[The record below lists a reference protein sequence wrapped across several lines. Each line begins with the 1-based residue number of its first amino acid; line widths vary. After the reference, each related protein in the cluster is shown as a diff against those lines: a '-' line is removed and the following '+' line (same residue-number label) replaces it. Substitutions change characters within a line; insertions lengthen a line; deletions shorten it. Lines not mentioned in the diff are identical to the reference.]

1 MKKRKTYSEIMKSR
15 DTKTFKTSKESV
27 LDIYIQMIIDESLF
41 KRKKELL
48 ETKVNEAIDTRNEGL
63 FMEAS
68 AEYRKLF
75 SKTIQ

>member
-15 DTKTFKTSKESV
+15 DTKNFKAPRESV

-41 KRKKELL
+41 KRRKELL
-48 ETKVNEAIDTRNEGL
+48 ETRVNEAIDSKNEGL

-75 SKTIQ
+75 SKTS

>member
-1 MKKRKTYSEIMKSR
+1 MKNRKTYSEFKRSR
-15 DTKTFKTSKESV
+15 DTKNLKTPRQSV

-48 ETKVNEAIDTRNEGL
+48 ETKVNEAIDTKNEGL

-68 AEYRKLF
+68 TEYRKLY
-75 SKTIQ
+75 SKTL

>member
-1 MKKRKTYSEIMKSR
+1 MKNRKTNSEIMKSR
-15 DTKTFKTSKESV
+15 DKKTIKSPRESV

-48 ETKVNEAIDTRNEGL
+48 EKKVNEAIDARNEGL
-63 FMEAS
+63 FMKAS

-75 SKTIQ
+75 SKTM

>member
-1 MKKRKTYSEIMKSR
+1 MKNRKTYSEIMRSR
-15 DTKTFKTSKESV
+15 DTKKFKTPRESI

-63 FMEAS
+63 FMKAS

-75 SKTIQ
+75 SKTL

>member
-1 MKKRKTYSEIMKSR
+1 MKNKKTYSEIMKSR
-15 DTKTFKTSKESV
+15 DTKKNISSRESV

-48 ETKVNEAIDTRNEGL
+48 ETKVNEAIDSRNEGL

-68 AEYRKLF
+68 AEYRRLF
-75 SKTIQ
+75 RKTM

>member
-15 DTKTFKTSKESV
+15 DTKNFKAPRESV

-41 KRKKELL
+41 KRRKELL
-48 ETKVNEAIDTRNEGL
+48 EKRVNEAIDSNNEGL

-75 SKTIQ
+75 SKTS

>member
-15 DTKTFKTSKESV
+15 DKNSIRAPRETV

-48 ETKVNEAIDTRNEGL
+48 ESKVNEAIDSKNEGL

-68 AEYRKLF
+68 AEYRKLY
-75 SKTIQ
+75 SKTL

>member
-15 DTKTFKTSKESV
+15 DTKSIKAPRESV

-48 ETKVNEAIDTRNEGL
+48 ETKVNEAIDSKNEGL
-63 FMEAS
+63 FMKAS
-68 AEYRKLF
+68 EEYRKLY
-75 SKTIQ
+75 SKTM

>member
-1 MKKRKTYSEIMKSR
+1 MKNRKTYSEIMRSR
-15 DTKTFKTSKESV
+15 DTKNLKTPRQSV

-48 ETKVNEAIDTRNEGL
+48 ETKVNEAIDARNEGL

-68 AEYRKLF
+68 AEYRKLY
-75 SKTIQ
+75 SKTL